1 MNYQGKNISDQEIHL
16 DIFSPKYPDLQ
27 FVDLP
32 GFTKT
37 PVAGQ
42 DHDIE
47 RQILELNKKYLEDE
61 NTIILAIHNSS
72 IDLANSDA
80 LKYRSVTVT

>member
-47 RQILELNKKYLEDE
+47 LQILELNKKYLEDE

-80 LKYRSVTVT
+80 LKYRSVT